1 MATQAAASRRSERST
16 LYYCFITAKAL
27 VMNWLPS
34 FVKLF
39 LVFVAGLVLL
49 IASITGE
56 ALVDYSYT
64 TSSILVTLRLVSFL
78 LMVASPLL
86 IALKFFAQLDKK
98 R

>member
-1 MATQAAASRRSERST
+1 
-16 LYYCFITAKAL
+16 
-27 VMNWLPS
+27 MNWLPS

-49 IASITGE
+49 IASIAGE
-56 ALVDYSYT
+56 AFVDYSYT
-64 TSSILVTLRLVSFL
+64 TSSILVTLRLVGFL

-98 R
+98 G